1 MLWRGPII
9 AGLVKQFW
17 TDVLWGDIDY
27 LFVDMPPGTG
37 DVPLTVFQSIP
48 VDGIIIVT
56 SPQDLVSMVV
66 GKAIKMAEMMD
77 VPVLGIVEN
86 YSYFKC
92 PDCGKEHEIFGPSKA
107 EDVAKEFGLD
117 VLAKLPIDPKLA
129 ALCDRGMI
137 EAFEGD
143 WLDEAAAKLEK

>member
-1 MLWRGPII
+1 
-9 AGLVKQFW
+9 
-17 TDVLWGDIDY
+17 
-27 LFVDMPPGTG
+27 
-37 DVPLTVFQSIP
+37 
-48 VDGIIIVT
+48 
-56 SPQDLVSMVV
+56 MVV
-66 GKAIKMAEMMD
+66 SKAIKMAEMMD

-92 PDCGKEHEIFGPSKA
+92 PDCGKEHQIFGPSKA
-107 EDVAKEFGLD
+107 DDVAKEFGLE

-129 ALCDRGMI
+129 PLCDRGMI

>member
-1 MLWRGPII
+1 
-9 AGLVKQFW
+9 
-17 TDVLWGDIDY
+17 
-27 LFVDMPPGTG
+27 
-37 DVPLTVFQSIP
+37 
-48 VDGIIIVT
+48 
-56 SPQDLVSMVV
+56 MVV
-66 GKAIKMAEMMD
+66 SKAIKMAEMMN

-92 PDCGKEHEIFGPSKA
+92 PDCGTEHAIFGPSKA
-107 EDVAKEFGLD
+107 DEVAKAFDLD

-143 WLDEAAAKLEK
+143 WLDEAAAKLEE